1 MATMTA
7 EPRLFEEPV
16 EVRGGDAAPPATVF
30 ADVVFDRPLDTPYTY
45 AVPDELTPTLRPGMR
60 VEVPFGRGDKHDAGY
75 VVNVHRVPP
84 PRQVKAVARV
94 LDAQVLIPPKLL
106 ELTRW
111 VADYYLCGW
120 GQALQAV
127 VPAGVREAAGTRQ
140 LVFVEAVAPPPDPAP
155 ALTPRQATVLE
166 RAGECGGPVEMS
178 HLARAARCSTGLI
191 GTLVTKG
198 YLRRERRRVA
208 QQTSPPDAVVSAQPE
223 PINLNGEQVAA
234 WERIHPAL
242 QAGGFHPFLLHGV
255 TGSGKTELYLRAI
268 EEVLRQGKQAIVLV
282 PEISLT
288 PQTIARFR
296 GRGGQVA
303 VLHSHLGDAERAGQ
317 WRSVASGLVQLV
329 VGARSAVFAPCTNLG
344 LIVVDEEHESSFK
357 QEATPRYHGRDVAVM
372 RARMENVPVLLGSAT
387 PSLESWHNAEK
398 GNYTLLSLSYRVLD
412 RPLPPVKLIDLRH
425 ERTPG
430 GIAPTLEKAM
440 RSALA
445 DGGQVMLL
453 LNRRGFS
460 TIVHCP
466 ACGYVAPC
474 DYCDITLTFHRQRQA
489 LVCHYCGFEKE
500 PLSTCPLC
508 QRDAVKYQGLGT
520 ERLQSEIAEKFP
532 QHVVRRMDSD
542 TMARPGSHAKVL
554 DAFRDGRVHILL
566 GTQMIAK
573 GLDFPNVTLVGVVN
587 ADVGLHLPDFR
598 AGERTFQ
605 LLAQVSGRAGR
616 GPRGGQVLIQ
626 TYNPDH
632 PGISFAV
639 KHDYAGFVIQE
650 LAQRR
655 VHQYPPYQRL
665 ARLVVRSQKQDQAA
679 EFAERLAGAFRHA
692 RHPDVRVLGPAEA
705 PIAKLNGYHRFHFQ
719 LQSPGSAALH
729 QVLRGVLAT
738 VRPPGGVE
746 FQVDVDAFAM
756 L

>member
-7 EPRLFEEPV
+7 EPRLFDEPAEMPEHV
-16 EVRGGDAAPPATVF
+16 GTY

-45 AVPDELTPTLRPGMR
+45 AVPDELAATLRPGMR
-60 VEVPFGRGDKHDAGY
+60 VEVPFGRGDKRDVGY
-75 VVNVHRVPP
+75 VVIVHRTAP
-84 PRQVKAVARV
+84 PREVKAVARV
-94 LDAQVLIPPKLL
+94 LDAQVLIPDKLL
-106 ELTRW
+106 HLTRW

-127 VPAGVREAAGTRQ
+127 VPAGVRESAGTRQ
-140 LVFVEAVAPPPDPAP
+140 LVFVEAIEPPEPAP
-155 ALTPRQATVLE
+155 ELTPRQATVLE
-166 RAGECGGPVEMS
+166 RAREFSGPVELA
-178 HLARAARCSTGLI
+178 HLARLARCSPGLI

-198 YLRRERRRVA
+198 YLRRERRRVE
-208 QQTSPPDAVVSAQPE
+208 QEPDGRARDVEAE
-223 PINLNGEQVAA
+223 ATTAIHLNAEQAAA
-234 WERIHPAL
+234 WRQIEPAV
-242 QAGGFHPFLLHGV
+242 QAGGFHPFLIHGV

-296 GRGGQVA
+296 GRGGRVA
-303 VLHSHLGDAERAGQ
+303 VLHSHLGDAERGGQ
-317 WRSVASGLVQLV
+317 WRSVASGQVQLV

-344 LIVVDEEHESSFK
+344 LIVVDEEHENSFK

-398 GNYTLLSLSYRVLD
+398 GNYTLLSLPNRVLD

-430 GIAPTLEKAM
+430 GLSPTLEKAM

-445 DGGQVMLL
+445 AGGQVMLL

-489 LVCHYCGFEKE
+489 LVCHYCGFEKA
-500 PLSTCPLC
+500 PLETCPLC

-532 QHVVRRMDSD
+532 QHVARRMDSD
-542 TMARPGSHAKVL
+542 TMARPGSHAQVL
-554 DAFRDGRVHILL
+554 DAFRNGEVHILL

-616 GPRGGQVLIQ
+616 GPRGGEVLIQ

-665 ARLVVRSQKQDQAA
+665 ARLVVRSQKQDHAA

-692 RHPDVRVLGPAEA
+692 QHPDVRVLGPAEA
-705 PIAKLNGYHRFHFQ
+705 PFSKLNGYYRFHFQ

-729 QVLRGVLAT
+729 LVLRSVLAT

-746 FQVDVDAFAM
+746 FQVDVDAYAM